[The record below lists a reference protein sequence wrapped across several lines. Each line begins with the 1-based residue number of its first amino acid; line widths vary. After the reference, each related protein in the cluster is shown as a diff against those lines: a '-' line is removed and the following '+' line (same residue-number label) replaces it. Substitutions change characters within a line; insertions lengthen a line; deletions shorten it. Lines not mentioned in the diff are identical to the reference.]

1 MNKENDLTP
10 WVRNKYLALWSEL
23 KDSEFTFEEGVRV
36 LKEKK
41 EISDESAAN
50 EIFSELRDCN
60 LVETRRDPH
69 DGRKS
74 IYKLK
79 PIMEF
84 LGGGENLSRD
94 ELIRILKKAADLIR
108 TRVNYEFILLLLFL
122 KRISDRWEIEYET
135 NVKEFTEKGLSEEE
149 AREEAKEGVFH
160 EFDIP
165 EEYLWDNLRKDVE
178 NLPMKLENA
187 MKKIA
192 EREPDLKPV
201 FERFDFLQFARNR
214 ENTEILRQL
223 MEVFSERKLYHVSP
237 DILGDAYE
245 WILSYFAPQKAKEG
259 EVYTP
264 REVINLLVELI
275 DPAVDGGI
283 EIYDPA
289 CGSGGMLI
297 CAYNHIKKKFGEEGV
312 KKVFLCGQE
321 VNPLTA
327 ALCKMNM
334 FIHDIRDHRIEIGDT
349 LMWPKLKD
357 EDGKIKRFDVVIFNP
372 PWNQDGYEEEKLKKA
387 EAWQE
392 RFSYGFTPS
401 QSADWVWVQH
411 ALASTKQSGKV
422 GLVIDNGCLFRGGK
436 EKNVRAKIL
445 DADLVDCVILLPEKL
460 FYNTGAP
467 GGIIL
472 FNKGKPP
479 ERRRKVLFINAS
491 QEYEKHPEVRKLN
504 RIGSQ
509 HIEKIAKIYR
519 EFRDVKDIARV
530 VPLEEIKNNDYNLN
544 VTLYVFAEE
553 KAEEIDIQREWR
565 ELNEVEQEI
574 VDVEK
579 KIEEYLRVIGY
590 GGEDEK

>member
-1 MNKENDLTP
+1 EYENT
-10 WVRNKYLALWSEL
+10 VN
-23 KDSEFTFEEGVRV
+23 
-36 LKEKK
+36 
-41 EISDESAAN
+41 
-50 EIFSELRDCN
+50 
-60 LVETRRDPH
+60 
-69 DGRKS
+69 
-74 IYKLK
+74 
-79 PIMEF
+79 
-84 LGGGENLSRD
+84 
-94 ELIRILKKAADLIR
+94 ELI
-108 TRVNYEFILLLLFL
+108 
-122 KRISDRWEIEYET
+122 
-135 NVKEFTEKGLSEEE
+135 EKGMSEEE
-149 AREEAKEGVFH
+149 AKEEAKEGVFH

-165 EEYLWDNLRKDVE
+165 EEYLWKNLRKDVE
-178 NLPMKLENA
+178 NLPMKLGNA
-187 MKKIA
+187 MKSIA
-192 EREPDLKPV
+192 EREQDFRSV

-237 DILGDAYE
+237 DVLGDAYE

-297 CAYNHIKKKFGEEGV
+297 SAYNHIKKKFGEESV
-312 KKVFLCGQE
+312 KKVFLYGQE

-334 FIHDIRDHRIEIGDT
+334 FIHDIRDHRIEIGDS

-357 EDGKIKRFDVVIFNP
+357 EEGKIKRFDVVIFNP

-387 EAWQE
+387 EDWQE

-411 ALASTKQSGKV
+411 ALASTKQNGKV

-467 GGIIL
+467 GAIIL
-472 FNKGKPP
+472 FNKVKPS
-479 ERRRKVLFINAS
+479 ERKGKVLFINAS
-491 QEYEKHPEVRKLN
+491 QEYKKHPEVRKLN
-504 RIGSQ
+504 SLSDENIRRIV
-509 HIEKIAKIYR
+509 EAYKN
-519 EFRDVKDIARV
+519 FRDVEDFAKV
-530 VPLEEIKNNDYNLN
+530 VSLDEVRANSYNLN
-544 VTLYVFAEE
+544 VTLYVVPAE
-553 KAEEIDIQREWR
+553 KGEEIDIFKEFE
-565 ELNEVEQEI
+565 ELKALEVEKDEI
-574 VDVEK
+574 IAK
-579 KIEEYLRVIGY
+579 LEEYIQKIK
-590 GGEDEK
+590 EATNE

>member
-1 MNKENDLTP
+1 MNKENDLAP

-23 KDSEFTFEEGVRV
+23 KDREFTFEEGVRV

-41 EISDESAAN
+41 EISNESAAN
-50 EIFSELRDCN
+50 EIFSELLDCN
-60 LVETRRDPH
+60 LLETRKDH
-69 DGRKS
+69 LDARKS

-79 PIMEF
+79 PIIEF
-84 LGGGENLSRD
+84 TSREEYVSRD
-94 ELIRILKKAADLIR
+94 DLIRILKKAADLIR

-122 KRISDRWEIEYET
+122 KRISDRWEIEYENT
-135 NVKEFTEKGLSEEE
+135 VNELIEKGMSEEE
-149 AREEAKEGVFH
+149 AKEEAKEGVFH

-165 EEYLWDNLRKDVE
+165 EEYLWKNLRKDVE
-178 NLPMKLENA
+178 NLPMKLGNA
-187 MKKIA
+187 MKSIA
-192 EREPDLKPV
+192 EREQDFRSV

-237 DILGDAYE
+237 DVLGDAYE

-297 CAYNHIKKKFGEEGV
+297 SAYNHIKKKFGEESV
-312 KKVFLCGQE
+312 KKVFLYGQE

-357 EDGKIKRFDVVIFNP
+357 EEGKIKRFDVVIFNP

-387 EAWQE
+387 EDWQE

-411 ALASTKQSGKV
+411 ALASTKQNGKV

-467 GGIIL
+467 GAIIL
-472 FNKGKPP
+472 FNKVKPS
-479 ERRRKVLFINAS
+479 ERRGKVLFINAS

-504 RIGSQ
+504 SLSDENIRRIV
-509 HIEKIAKIYR
+509 EAYKN
-519 EFRDVKDIARV
+519 FRDVEDFAKV
-530 VPLEEIKNNDYNLN
+530 VSLDEVRANSYNLN
-544 VTLYVFAEE
+544 VTLYVVPAE
-553 KAEEIDIQREWR
+553 KGEEIDIFKEFE
-565 ELNEVEQEI
+565 ELKALEVEKDEI
-574 VDVEK
+574 IAK
-579 KIEEYLRVIGY
+579 LEEYIQKIK
-590 GGEDEK
+590 EATNE